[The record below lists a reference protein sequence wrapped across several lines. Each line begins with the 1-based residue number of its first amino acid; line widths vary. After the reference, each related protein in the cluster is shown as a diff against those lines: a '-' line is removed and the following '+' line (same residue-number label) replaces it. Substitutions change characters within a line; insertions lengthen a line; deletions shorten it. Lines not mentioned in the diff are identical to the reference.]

1 MVKYFKRKRFD
12 EDADW
17 IPQKGREF
25 KMKASTP
32 VKEEPKKE
40 EPKKER
46 DLSFALKGPAISD
59 AEGLERAY
67 EAPGSTYTYGDTIF
81 IAGTKGTPLVSS
93 DWMQNYKYLGIPW
106 LSGNPVETDKT
117 DRHKDAERAQEATP
131 YANKRVG
138 HSLGGSVAIEEQKKE
153 EVSRE
158 TCTGHP
164 MWTRGETKL
173 LRIS

>member
-17 IPQKGREF
+17 VPQKGREF
-25 KMKASTP
+25 KMKTSTP
-32 VKEEPKKE
+32 VEEP
-40 EPKKER
+40 PKKER

-67 EAPGSTYTYGDTIF
+67 DAPGSTYTYGDTIF

-106 LSGNPVETDKT
+106 LTGNPVETDKT
-117 DRHKDAERAQEATP
+117 DRYKDAERAQEATP
-131 YANKRVG
+131 YANKRVA
-138 HSLGGSVAIEEQKKE
+138 HSLGGSVAIEQPKKE
-153 EVSRE
+153 AVSQE

-164 MWTRGETKL
+164 MWTPGDRKL
-173 LRIS
+173 SRIS